1 MSKKI
6 VKASEA
12 AKYYD
17 ISIPNLRKWAR
28 EGSIPVEHTP
38 GGHYNYVIPIRPS
51 LSEDEPVNGE
61 WTPYVVYTRVSS
73 RKQED
78 DLDRQVRYM
87 SNLYPE
93 YTVVRD
99 IGSGINYKRKG
110 FQTILER
117 LFKGDIKKVVVAHQ
131 DRFVRFGFDFFEWL
145 FQQFGA
151 VLETVDRENANTQDD
166 LVGDIMEVFT
176 VFTARYYGRRKYQHR
191 PDGDDITSQSSSNEP
206 SKKRGRPR
214 NRTKTSD
221 NNKKVQVLSDD
232 DTEDTV
238 S

>member
-1 MSKKI
+1 MSTKI

-28 EGSIPVEHTP
+28 EGSIPVEQTP
-38 GGHYNYVIPIRPS
+38 GGHYNYVIPVRPKFD
-51 LSEDEPVNGE
+51 ENEPVNGE
-61 WTPYVVYTRVSS
+61 WAPYVIYTRVSS

-78 DLDRQVRYM
+78 DLERQVRYM
-87 SNLYPE
+87 SNLYPDF
-93 YTVVRD
+93 TVVRD
-99 IGSGINYKRKG
+99 VGSGINYKRKG

-145 FQQFGA
+145 FPQFGA
-151 VLETVDRENANTQDD
+151 VLETVERQNANTEDD

-176 VFTARYYGRRKYQHR
+176 VFTSRYYGRRKYEHKPEKEVEQEET
-191 PDGDDITSQSSSNEP
+191 TSRET
-206 SKKRGRPR
+206 KRKLGRPR
-214 NRTKTSD
+214 KERKESSD
-221 NNKKVQVLSDD
+221 NK
-232 DTEDTV
+232 EI
-238 S
+238 